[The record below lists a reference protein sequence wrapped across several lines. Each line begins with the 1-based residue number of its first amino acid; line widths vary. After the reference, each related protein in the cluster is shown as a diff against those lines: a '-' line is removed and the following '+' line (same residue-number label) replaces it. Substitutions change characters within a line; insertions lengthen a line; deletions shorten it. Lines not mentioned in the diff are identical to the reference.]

1 MAADFMARG
10 QQWLADQL
18 QTNDSDPVTYCRGR
32 ERVDLQAT
40 LGKKLLKLQ
49 DGRGQF
55 RVQWTDM
62 DFLIPVSVLVL
73 SGSEAEPQKGDTIEM
88 EAGDETLV
96 FEVLSVPGEPGWR
109 GDPHRT
115 MWRIHTK
122 RIA

>member
-1 MAADFMARG
+1 MASDFMARG
-10 QQWLADQL
+10 QAWLADQL

-49 DGRGQF
+49 DGRGGF
-55 RVQWTDM
+55 KMQWTDA

-73 SGSEAEPQKGDTIEM
+73 SGAEVEPQKGDTIEM
-88 EAGDETLV
+88 ESGNETLV
-96 FEVLSVPGEPGWR
+96 FEVLSLIGEPGWH
-109 GDPHRT
+109 GDPHAT

-122 RIA
+122 RVR